1 MAMKTKWQKLGL
13 AWALAGLVVLTFTGV
28 SMAQDEEQ
36 TELAAEPV
44 LQSSYESPH
53 ELPGPAVD
61 TLVFRAFDVD
71 RAPLDL
77 LAGEMDIYYYNL
89 KISAAKELKD
99 EDVRLYESPA
109 TTISLILNPAP
120 APEGQLNPLSLPEV
134 RRAMQ
139 HLVDREFVA
148 REIYQGQAVPMLTN
162 VSPTDYDYLTIFKQ
176 VNELG
181 ITYDPEFARSE
192 IEAAMEGAGAE
203 MVDDIWHF
211 NNRPVTLKFIVRVED
226 ERREVGNLV
235 QNALQESG
243 FRISTSY
250 QPFAPAIQ
258 TVYTTNPGDFQW
270 HMYTEGWGRG
280 APQRYDYSGINAYYA
295 PWQGNM
301 PGWREVGYWQYEQE
315 ELDALGRR
323 LFQGDFQDQAERDEL
338 YRQMTSLGLDES
350 VRIWIATIL
359 NTYPVQPEVVGI
371 THDLAAGPRGLWSLR
386 SAYKPDSNELTVG
399 NLWVWTER
407 STWNPVGGIGDV
419 YTSDIWRHLQD
430 PAIWNHPFSGKPEP
444 FRLDFDVETAGPEDT
459 LEVPSDAM
467 LWNANSGAWVNV
479 EQETTATSKVTYDF
493 SRYFQAPF
501 HHGGD
506 ISMADVIYGL
516 YHSMDLSW
524 NPDKALVETVMA
536 TTSRPYWETIKGYRV
551 LDENRIEVFVDF
563 WHFEKDYI
571 AAYATPSSVGT
582 PWELLYGMDELVFTQ
597 RRGAFSAT
605 TAARYK
611 VPWISL
617 VLDRDARLV
626 RRVIQ
631 QVDRQDQMPTA
642 ALTLPGEASALL
654 DLEQAKKDYE
664 AILDWFDE
672 KGHLVI
678 GNGPFFLERYDPAAQ
693 YAELAAY
700 RDDNYPFTPADLYVG
715 DPEFVSFRDIQ
726 VEDLYVGERY
736 EVEMELEGPGEIA
749 VLYILKD
756 ASSGVVLFSGNAE
769 TNEDADGTFSI
780 VLSEEE
786 TADLDFG
793 LLELTLAA
801 YSDDLARVTERQL
814 EIEVD
819 VGFG

>member
-1 MAMKTKWQKLGL
+1 MKTNWQKWSL
-13 AWALAGLVVLTFTGV
+13 AWTLAGLLLLALSGSVL
-28 SMAQDEEQ
+28 AQEEEKTTQ
-36 TELAAEPV
+36 ESTATA
-44 LQSSYESPH
+44 QSSYEPPH
-53 ELPGPAVD
+53 DLPGPAVD

-89 KISAAKELKD
+89 KISAAKELQN
-99 EDVRLYESPA
+99 EDVKLYESPA
-109 TTISLILNPAP
+109 STISLILNPAP
-120 APEGQLNPLSLPEV
+120 APEGQLNPLSLLEV

-139 HLVDREFVA
+139 YLVDREFVA

-162 VSPTDYDYLTIFKQ
+162 VSPTDYDYLTIFRQ
-176 VNELG
+176 VNELA

-192 IEAAMEGAGAE
+192 ISTAMEGAGAE
-203 MVDDIWHF
+203 MQDGIWHF
-211 NNRPVTLKFIVRVED
+211 NDRPVTLKFIVRVED

-235 QNALQESG
+235 QSALKESG
-243 FRISTSY
+243 FRIATSY

-301 PGWREVGYWQYEQE
+301 PGWREVGYWQYEHE
-315 ELDALGRR
+315 ELDTLGRK
-323 LFQGDFQDQAERDEL
+323 LFQGDFQDQAERDDL
-338 YRQMTSLGLDES
+338 YRQMTRLGLDES

-359 NTYPVQPEVVGI
+359 NTYPVQPDVVGI

-386 SAYKPDSNELTVG
+386 SAYKPDNKELTVG

-430 PAIWNHPFSGKPEP
+430 PAIWNHPFSGKPQP
-444 FRLDFDVETAGPEDT
+444 FRLDFEVETAGPEDI

-467 LWNANSGAWVNV
+467 LWNAKTGNWAKV
-479 EQETTATSKVTYDF
+479 EEGTTATSKVTYDY

-536 TTSRPYWETIKGYRV
+536 TTGRPYWETIKGYRI
-551 LDENRIEVFVDF
+551 LDENRIEVYVDF
-563 WHFEKDYI
+563 WHFEEDYI
-571 AAYATPSSVGT
+571 AAYATPSSAGT
-582 PWELLYGMDELVFTQ
+582 PWELLYALDELVFTQ

-605 TAARYK
+605 TAARFK

-631 QVDRQDQMPTA
+631 QFARQDQIPTA
-642 ALTLPGEASALL
+642 ALTLPGEQIALVE
-654 DLEQAKKDYE
+654 LEQAESDYE
-664 AILDWFDE
+664 ALLEWFDE

-678 GNGPFFLERYDPAAQ
+678 GNGPFFLERYDPGAQ
-693 YAELAAY
+693 YAELSAF
-700 RDDNYPFTPADLYVG
+700 REESYPFKAADLFVG
-715 DPEFVSFRDIQ
+715 EPELVSFKDIQ
-726 VEDLYVGERY
+726 LEDLSVGEKY
-736 EVEMELEGPGEIA
+736 EVVMELEGPGEIS
-749 VLYILKD
+749 VIYIIKD
-756 ASSGVVLFSGNAE
+756 ASSGAVLFAGTAE
-769 TNEDADGTFSI
+769 VGEEDSNTFSI

-786 TADLDFG
+786 TAALDFG

-801 YSDDLARVTERQL
+801 YSDDLARVTKRQV

>member
-1 MAMKTKWQKLGL
+1 MAWTL
-13 AWALAGLVVLTFTGV
+13 ALLLLLALSGIALAQETADTEEV
-28 SMAQDEEQ
+28 STSDSQPAY
-36 TELAAEPV
+36 V
-44 LQSSYESPH
+44 SPH
-53 ELPGPAVD
+53 DLTGPAVD

-89 KISAAKELKD
+89 KIAAAKELQD
-99 EDVRLYESPA
+99 EEVRLYESPA

-120 APEGQLNPLSLPEV
+120 APEGQLNPLSLLQV
-134 RRAMQ
+134 RKALQ
-139 HLVDREFVA
+139 FLVDREFVA

-162 VSPTDYDYLTIFKQ
+162 VSPTDYDYLTIFNL
-176 VNELG
+176 VNELS
-181 ITYDPEFARSE
+181 IAYDPEYARSE
-192 IEAAMEGAGAE
+192 ITAAMESAGAE
-203 MVDDIWHF
+203 MVDEVWHF
-211 NNRPVTLKFIVRVED
+211 NDRPVTLKFIVRVED

-235 QNALQESG
+235 QNALTGAG
-243 FRISTSY
+243 FRIATSY

-258 TVYTTNPGDFQW
+258 TVYTTNPKDFQW
-270 HMYTEGWGRG
+270 HLYTEGWGRG
-280 APQRYDYSGINAYYA
+280 SPQRYDYSGINAYYA

-315 ELDALGRR
+315 ELDELGRK

-338 YRQMTSLGLDES
+338 YRSMTELGLDES

-359 NTYPVQPEVVGI
+359 NTYPVQPEVQGI

-386 SAYKPDSNELTVG
+386 AAYKTDSNELTVG

-430 PAIWNHPFSGKPEP
+430 PAIWNHPFSGKPQS
-444 FRLDFDVETAGPEDT
+444 FRLDFETETAGPNET
-459 LEVPSDAM
+459 LEVPEDAM
-467 LWNANSGAWVNV
+467 FWDAKAGAWVEV
-479 EQETTATSKVTYDF
+479 EEGTTANSKVTYDY

-506 ISMADVIYGL
+506 ISMADVVYGL
-516 YHSMDLSW
+516 HHSIDLSW

-536 TTSRPYWETIKGYRV
+536 TISRPYWETIKGYRV
-551 LDENRIEVFVDF
+551 LDETRIEVYVDF
-563 WHFEKDYI
+563 WHFEEDYI

-582 PWELLYGMDELVFTQ
+582 PWELLYAMNELVFTQ

-605 TAARYK
+605 TAARFK

-626 RRVIQ
+626 RRVVQELSRKEQIP
-631 QVDRQDQMPTA
+631 VA
-642 ALTLPGEASALL
+642 ALTLPGETEPLV
-654 DLEQAKKDYE
+654 DLTQAMEDY
-664 AILDWFDE
+664 AGLLDWFED
-672 KGHLVI
+672 KGHMVI
-678 GNGPFFLERYDPAAQ
+678 GNGPFYLERYDPGAQ
-693 YAELAAY
+693 YAELSAF
-700 RDDNYPFTPADLYVG
+700 RNENYPFTPSDLYIG
-715 DPEFVSFRDIQ
+715 EPELVSFQDIQ
-726 VEDLYVGERY
+726 VDELIVGEEY
-736 EVEMELEGPGEIA
+736 EVVLELAGPGEIA
-749 VLYILKD
+749 VLYIIKD
-756 ASSGVVLFSGNAE
+756 ASSGEVLFSGNAQSSTE
-769 TNEDADGTFSI
+769 EDNVFTI
-780 VLSEEE
+780 VLSEAD

-793 LLELTLAA
+793 LLEITLAA
-801 YSDDLARVTERQL
+801 YSDDLARVTKRQV